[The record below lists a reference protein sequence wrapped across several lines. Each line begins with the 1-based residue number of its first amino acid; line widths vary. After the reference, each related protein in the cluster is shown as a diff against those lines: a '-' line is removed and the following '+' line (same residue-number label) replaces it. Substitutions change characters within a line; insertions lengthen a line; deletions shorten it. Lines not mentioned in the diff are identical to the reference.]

1 MNKFCIEV
9 SNEELLIDVDYE
21 SAETMVLGILQA
33 INSNP
38 ELKDILVAVIE
49 LEEELDKNNFIVE
62 DIKFATD
69 NSRNYTAMFI
79 VRRGE

>member
-33 INSNP
+33 IKINP
-38 ELKDILVAVIE
+38 ELKDILVAVLE
-49 LEEELDKNNFIVE
+49 LEEELEEYEGDDLDEVE
-62 DIKFATD
+62 
-69 NSRNYTAMFI
+69 
-79 VRRGE
+79 EE

>member
-33 INSNP
+33 IKINP

-49 LEEELDKNNFIVE
+49 LEEELEEYNDEELDSIE
-62 DIKFATD
+62 
-69 NSRNYTAMFI
+69 
-79 VRRGE
+79 EE

>member
-21 SAETMVLGILQA
+21 NAETMVLGILQA
-33 INSNP
+33 IKINP

-49 LEEELDKNNFIVE
+49 LEEELEEYEDEDLESIDVE
-62 DIKFATD
+62 
-69 NSRNYTAMFI
+69 
-79 VRRGE
+79 E